1 MPRVCAAIFFLC
13 LALWASHAQ
22 AAERP
27 NIILIT
33 IDTFRADRIGYYG
46 NPRDTSPALDAFAR
60 EGVFF
65 RQAFSSSG
73 WTTPGLISILTSLYA
88 PTHAVDIRGR
98 RLDSRVET
106 LPDVLRRAGYRAPD
120 IFFLT
125 EIPNFDRLGFEPYGR
140 RQELLFQG
148 DEILFNWLEREAGE
162 SASPFF
168 LYYHYRDLHLPY
180 DPGPG
185 YDELYLDEAFA
196 APLDAIAAL
205 KRFIAHEKMDLVK
218 RNVMITRGDMDFAA
232 RDSSWVR
239 ALYDAE
245 IRRLDDLFFAR
256 LRRVLR
262 ETGLGDNTIVV
273 VSADH
278 GEALLDRELVGHI
291 STFKEGYFYDDVTR
305 IPLVMWMPGRLP
317 AGRVVDEPVQC
328 IDIMPTLLNLVD
340 VEAPETLQGRSLMS
354 LIEGDPDW
362 QPRTLY
368 FESSAAGY
376 TANPEEYER
385 RFLALRTAE
394 WKLIHDVAG
403 KRYELYDLRVDPY
416 EENNLWSR
424 QSALG
429 DSLANRLHEW
439 NLYAHQSA
447 YRSGEEEE
455 ERAVGAVEAVVGPP
469 QILFPADG
477 DTLHYQG
484 AEHEIR
490 LHWSGSERAQYA
502 IEYVVGEGAYHLAGE
517 ITEGTNRPV
526 YGPFQAGFWNSLVL
540 YNPWKFRVYR
550 TDRPQEK
557 SAWVTFHLAP
567 SVGAQAPSW
576 NAAMMVPMLLAGS
589 TDLKN
594 LFVGLVLGMGD
605 LWGWLLSFSAADLSA
620 YTLIGVL
627 MIAVGQLAYARIG
640 VARTRAWGWAM
651 AYIAFVYSTIPLLPD
666 VWAILREYTQG
677 AVRHLGTVVIA
688 AGGVALLIRLMMRMG
703 KVWWRYIV
711 LVAIAVLYAHLLGEF
726 ARFPAERLHLV
737 EYGFMGYVLLRALR
751 CGISPPWS
759 YLVAWLAAVVV
770 GVGDECIQWVLPQR
784 YFEVKDI
791 QLNAISAALGLMVAW
806 LARGSSA
813 HKERH
818 A

>member
-1 MPRVCAAIFFLC
+1 MLSMCICLCAVYV
-13 LALWASHAQ
+13 Q

-98 RLDSRVET
+98 RLDPRVET
-106 LPDVLRRAGYRAPD
+106 LPDVLRPAGYRAPD

-125 EIPNFDRLGFEPYGR
+125 EIPNFDHLGFEPYGR

-148 DEILFNWLEREAGE
+148 DEIFFNWLENEAQG
-162 SASPFF
+162 STSPFF

-205 KRFIAHEKMDLVK
+205 KRFIAYEKMELVK

-262 ETGLGDNTIVV
+262 ETGLGENTIVV

-278 GEALLDRELVGHI
+278 GEALVDRELVGHI
-291 STFKEGYFYDDVTR
+291 STFKEGYFYDEVTR
-305 IPLVMWMPGRLP
+305 IPLIMWMPGRLP
-317 AGRVVDEPVQC
+317 AGRVVEEQVQC
-328 IDIMPTLLNLVD
+328 IDIMPTLLQLVD
-340 VEAPETLQGRSLMS
+340 VEAPLALQGESLLP
-354 LIEGDPDW
+354 LIDGDPAW

-368 FESSAAGY
+368 FESSDAGY
-376 TANPEEYER
+376 TANPEEYQR
-385 RFLALRTAE
+385 RFLALRTPE

-403 KRYELYDLRVDPY
+403 KRYELYNVRVDPY
-416 EENNLWSR
+416 EVNNLWSR
-424 QSALG
+424 ENAVG

-439 NLYAHQSA
+439 NLYAHQAA
-447 YRSGEEEE
+447 YRSAEEEDNG
-455 ERAVGAVEAVVGPP
+455 AASAVEVAVGPP
-469 QILFPADG
+469 EIFFPANG

-490 LHWSGSERAQYA
+490 LHWSGAERAQYA
-502 IEYVVGEGAYHLAGE
+502 IEYVVGEGAYHLSGE
-517 ITEGTNRPV
+517 ITERSSRPV

-550 TDRPQEK
+550 TDRPEEK
-557 SAWVTFHLAP
+557 SDWVTFHLAP
-567 SVGAQAPSW
+567 SAGQGEPSW

-589 TDLKN
+589 ADLKN
-594 LFVGLVLGMGD
+594 LSVGLVLGLAD
-605 LWGWLLSFSAADLSA
+605 LWGWVLSFSAADLSA
-620 YTLIGVL
+620 CALVVVL
-627 MIAVGQLAYARIG
+627 LIAVSQPAYARLGI
-640 VARTRAWGWAM
+640 VRARAWAGAL
-651 AYIAFVYSTIPLLPD
+651 AYIALVYSTIPLLPD
-666 VWAILREYTQG
+666 VWALLREYTQG
-677 AVRHLGTVVIA
+677 AIRHLGIVVVVV
-688 AGGVALLIRLMMRMG
+688 GGVALLIRLTARLG
-703 KVWWRYIV
+703 REWWRYLA
-711 LVAIAVLYAHLLGEF
+711 LVAIAALYAHLLGEF

-751 CGISPPWS
+751 CDIHPPWS
-759 YLVAWLAAVVV
+759 YLVAWLGAVLV

-791 QLNAISAALGLMVAW
+791 QLNAVSAALGLMVTW
-806 LARGSSA
+806 LAHGSREARG
-813 HKERH
+813 HVV
-818 A
+818 